1 MLFRSVKNFKDFT
14 FFKTLQHSALLIL
27 LFFLPSIASAVRI
40 DLWHIKLDHPSDQK
54 LYILNKTMPIVSCN
68 NYEPCMV
75 CPLAKQ
81 KKLPF
86 PASQHVVDCAFA
98 LIHIDIWGPFSIPIV
113 DGY

>member
-1 MLFRSVKNFKDFT
+1 
-14 FFKTLQHSALLIL
+14 
-27 LFFLPSIASAVRI
+27 
-40 DLWHIKLDHPSDQK
+40 
-54 LYILNKTMPIVSCN
+54 MPIVSCN
-68 NYEPCMV
+68 NNEPCMV

-86 PASQHVVDCAFA
+86 PSSQHVVDCAFA